1 MDIGSVLKEL
11 RHTQRW
17 EQADL
22 ARQLGTTQQSVSK
35 WESGTLPRAGALKR
49 INDLLR
55 AKGMQPVSVSTVIGQ
70 STPATATT
78 SAPML
83 LIVHTQNDCN
93 RLIRLA
99 QDKGMSVFITKKVDE
114 AAKIIELV
122 G

>member
-1 MDIGSVLKEL
+1 MGK
-11 RHTQRW
+11 RHS
-17 EQADL
+17 A
-22 ARQLGTTQQSVSK
+22 A
-35 WESGTLPRAGALKR
+35 RAGPLKR

-55 AKGMQPVSVSTVIGQ
+55 AKGMKPLLVTTVVGQ
-70 STPATATT
+70 TTPTAAPT